1 MVRQLHV
8 RLDEMLH
15 AALIKFTI
23 ENNISLQDLVSS
35 AIMQFLAKQQIQ
47 KGHSAFTFIDLFAGT
62 LHK

>member
-47 KGHSAFTFIDLFAGT
+47 KASCIILSVD
-62 LHK
+62 KK